1 MYNLLTRDFISQHT
15 ELARI
20 IIDVLAPEKIYLLG
34 CSISHVRTESI
45 FAYNQLTGRNVS
57 HYYVL
62 VLVDKKDAESCVGLQ
77 DKIEN
82 NCRHFIPVTAIVLD
96 INHFNEWLIV
106 GHPFASKVCKMAECI
121 HDAENI
127 PLAIP
132 KNIDEQELVKT
143 NESLYSSGINKVQEF
158 LAGADLFRIREQNKM
173 AAFMLHQA
181 AEQTLQILFRIKT
194 GLYIHTHNLDKL
206 IRYCSMV
213 SYKLPAVFLRN
224 NDKNER
230 LFQLFQK
237 AYIETRYKED
247 YVIRTDDLLVIT
259 ERVRSLLEILKS
271 AIVI

>member
-20 IIDVLAPEKIYLLG
+20 IIEAAAPEKIYLLG
-34 CSISHVRTESI
+34 CSISQIRTEST
-45 FAYNQLTGRNVS
+45 FAYNQPTCRNVS
-57 HYYVL
+57 HYYIL
-62 VLVDKKDAESCVGLQ
+62 VLIDKKDTEGCVGLQ

-82 NCRHFIPVTAIVLD
+82 NCRSFIPATAIVLD
-96 INHFNEWLIV
+96 IYKFNEWLAE
-106 GHPFASKVCKMAECI
+106 GHPFANKVCKMAECI

-132 KNIDEQELVKT
+132 KDIDAQELIKI
-143 NESLYSSGINKVQEF
+143 NESLYSTGINKAQEF

-181 AEQTLQILFRIKT
+181 AEQTLQTLFRIKT

-259 ERVRSLLEILKS
+259 ERVRSLLEILRS
-271 AIVI
+271 AMVI

>member
-1 MYNLLTRDFISQHT
+1 MYNLVTRDFVSQHT

-20 IIDVLAPEKIYLLG
+20 IIEAAAPEKIYLLG
-34 CSISHVRTESI
+34 CSISHIRTESI
-45 FAYNQLTGRNVS
+45 FAYNQPTGRNVS

-62 VLVDKKDAESCVGLQ
+62 ALVDKKDTESCVGLQ

-82 NCRHFIPVTAIVLD
+82 NFKHFIPVTAIVLD
-96 INHFNEWLIV
+96 INQFNEWLIE
-106 GHPFASKVCKMAECI
+106 GHPFANKVCKIAECI

-132 KNIDEQELVKT
+132 KYIDEQDLVKT
-143 NESLYSSGINKVQEF
+143 NEALFSAGINKAQEF
-158 LAGADLFRIREQNKM
+158 LVGADLFRIREQNKM

-181 AEQTLQILFRIKT
+181 SEQALNTMFRIKT
-194 GLYIHTHNLDKL
+194 GLYIHTHNLYKL

-213 SYKLPAVFLRN
+213 SYKLPAIFPRN

-230 LFQLFQK
+230 LFQLLQK

-247 YVIRTDDLLVIT
+247 YVIRTDDLLVIS
-259 ERVRSLLEILKS
+259 ERVRGLLEILKTR
-271 AIVI
+271 

>member
-1 MYNLLTRDFISQHT
+1 MYNLITRDFVIQHT
-15 ELARI
+15 EVARI
-20 IIDVLAPEKIYLLG
+20 TTEAAAPEKIYLLG

-45 FAYNQLTGRNVS
+45 FAYNQPTGRNVS
-57 HYYVL
+57 HYFIL
-62 VLVDKKDAESCVGLQ
+62 ALVDKKDTESCVGLQ

-96 INHFNEWLIV
+96 INQFNEWLME
-106 GHPFASKVCKMAECI
+106 GHPFANKVCKMAECF
-121 HDAENI
+121 HDTENI

-132 KNIDEQELVKT
+132 KEIDEQELIKT
-143 NESLYSSGINKVQEF
+143 NESLYSTGINKAQEF

-181 AEQTLQILFRIKT
+181 AEQTLQTLFRIKT

-213 SYKLPAVFLRN
+213 SYKLPAIFPRN
-224 NDKNER
+224 NEKNEK
-230 LFQLFQK
+230 LFQLLQQ

-247 YVIRTDDLLVIT
+247 YVIRKDDLLLIT
-259 ERVRSLLEILKS
+259 ERVKRLLEVLKS
-271 AIVI
+271 VILM

>member
-1 MYNLLTRDFISQHT
+1 MYNLLNRDFVSQHT

-20 IIDVLAPEKIYLLG
+20 IIEAAAPEKIYLLG

-45 FAYNQLTGRNVS
+45 FAYNQPTCKNVS

-62 VLVDKKDAESCVGLQ
+62 ALVDKKEAASCVGLQ

-82 NCRHFIPVTAIVLD
+82 NCHHFIPVTAIVLD
-96 INHFNEWLIV
+96 IHQFNEWLIE
-106 GHPFASKVCKMAECI
+106 GHPFANKVCKMAECI
-121 HDAENI
+121 HDAGNM

-132 KNIDEQELVKT
+132 KDIDEMDLIKT
-143 NESLYSSGINKVQEF
+143 NESLFSTGINKVQEF

-173 AAFMLHQA
+173 AAFMFHQA
-181 AEQTLQILFRIKT
+181 AEQALHTLFRIKS
-194 GLYIHTHNLDKL
+194 GLYIHTNNLDKL

-213 SYKLPAVFLRN
+213 SYKLPAIFPRN
-224 NDKNER
+224 NEKNER
-230 LFQLFQK
+230 LFQLLQR
-237 AYIETRYKED
+237 AYIETRYAED
-247 YVIRTDDLLVIT
+247 YVIRTDDLQVLT

>member
-1 MYNLLTRDFISQHT
+1 
-15 ELARI
+15 
-20 IIDVLAPEKIYLLG
+20 
-34 CSISHVRTESI
+34 
-45 FAYNQLTGRNVS
+45 
-57 HYYVL
+57 
-62 VLVDKKDAESCVGLQ
+62 
-77 DKIEN
+77 
-82 NCRHFIPVTAIVLD
+82 
-96 INHFNEWLIV
+96 
-106 GHPFASKVCKMAECI
+106 
-121 HDAENI
+121 
-127 PLAIP
+127 
-132 KNIDEQELVKT
+132 
-143 NESLYSSGINKVQEF
+143 
-158 LAGADLFRIREQNKM
+158 
-173 AAFMLHQA
+173 MLHQA
-181 AEQTLQILFRIKT
+181 AEQTLQTLFRIKT